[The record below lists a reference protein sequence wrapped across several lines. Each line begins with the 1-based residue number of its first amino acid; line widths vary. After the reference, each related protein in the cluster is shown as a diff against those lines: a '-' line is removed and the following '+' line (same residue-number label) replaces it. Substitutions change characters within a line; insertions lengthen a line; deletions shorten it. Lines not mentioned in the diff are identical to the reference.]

1 MTNYFILLHDRTLG
15 PVTAAEAVG
24 LRGFTLETAVKY
36 SDSASAG
43 WIAAGEAPEL
53 VSAFNRLYPDN
64 PADKSESSSNEAK
77 ALGELGDKVQVL
89 FSEASSK
96 ISEISREEENLK
108 DSFAVLRGS
117 REREKD
123 RLPAKWKDVA
133 DSIKATLAML
143 KSSEEEIRDLV
154 REHRVRFHEA
164 RLMEE
169 QGAPR
174 LKEPRKLAEEYKR
187 ELENN
192 LERAFVE
199 LNRLGDVRMKAWET
213 DMRGRLEGE
222 ISAEKE
228 KHAQSLAAWTK
239 GFHKLLK
246 KATYAG
252 RGALNHEVRKF
263 RETLARDLNA
273 TALEAGKALKAESAD
288 LRGKLARETEKFS
301 AAREAL
307 TRELNAAAKAESSD
321 LRGKLALEAE
331 KFSAAREALTRELN
345 ASGLAAG
352 KTLEAESADLR
363 GKLALE
369 AEKFSAAGE
378 SLIRE
383 LNAAAL
389 EAGKAL
395 EDKGVKVREELSLM
409 MGKFPAVVDGLIW
422 ESREKTWTELEKKL
436 KSEIPGVYAGIRA
449 ALKKEAADKIKIYTD
464 MAAAELEAGRCA
476 VLAELQPRWEK
487 LSSAMA
493 AEFNE
498 SLRDFKRRKEEDFSK
513 VLSEQ
518 AAELEFL
525 SRETRAKMEGV
536 SSEFL
541 GRIAEMKAW
550 LEQTAGELAKTRE
563 AVDAAGAKGSQADEL
578 LGERIMELERKIT
591 KEMLNRKE
599 GTVRSEIPVIIG
611 TQKGAQGGKSPAPG
625 AVPLYRERYSLK
637 DNFTLAAALIAALLS
652 ILALLAK

>member
-307 TRELNAAAKAESSD
+307 TRELNAAAKAES
-321 LRGKLALEAE
+321 
-331 KFSAAREALTRELN
+331 
-345 ASGLAAG
+345 
-352 KTLEAESADLR
+352 ADLR